1 MRKPMMAANWKMN
14 KTSEEA
20 LQFARDF
27 LRMSPPVSEVDVVIF
42 PPFTAIYPLSRALD
56 KTGVY
61 LGAQNMYYETCGAFT
76 GEISGGMLAAEGV
89 TYVIIGHSERR
100 HILGESDAVI
110 AKKIQA
116 ALESGLTPV
125 LCVGETL
132 QEREAGDAAAV
143 VVRQLKAALS
153 GLGGDLPL
161 VVAYEPVWA
170 IGTGKTA
177 SDADAQEMAA
187 LIRKEL
193 ASITTAAERT
203 RILYGGSVKP
213 DNVAMF
219 LQARDIDGALVG
231 GASLDPHAF
240 YRLSM
245 AAKSRASI

>member
-1 MRKPMMAANWKMN
+1 MRKLMMAANWKMN

-20 LQFARDF
+20 LQFVRDF

-61 LGAQNMYYETCGAFT
+61 LGAQNMYYETSGAFT
-76 GEISGGMLAAEGV
+76 GEISGDMLAAEGV

-110 AKKIQA
+110 AKKIRA
-116 ALESGLTPV
+116 ALKSGLTPV

-143 VVRQLKAALS
+143 VTRQLKAALS
-153 GLGGDLPL
+153 GMGGDLPL

-177 SDADAQEMAA
+177 SEADAQEMAA

-193 ASITTAAERT
+193 ASITAAAECM
-203 RILYGGSVKP
+203 RILYGGSVTP
-213 DNVAMF
+213 DNVGLF
-219 LQARDIDGALVG
+219 LQSRDIDGALVG
-231 GASLDPHAF
+231 GASLDPGSF
-240 YRLSM
+240 YRLSV
-245 AAKSRASI
+245 AAKAEGRT